1 MSHRLDAT
9 TRRALAGLRAPD
21 EAGAHER
28 AWATVRAAYVDR
40 PAPAPARRRRR
51 IAAVPLVAVLIGA
64 VAFSPAGATVKRI
77 INRAFSVPHV
87 ARMAGLS
94 LPGPGSVLVSDR
106 RGTWVVSNR
115 GSVRRLGG
123 WTQANWSPRGLYVAV
138 ASAGALAAID
148 PSGGVAWRLPERG
161 VSDPRWYPPSGYRV
175 AYRSGGD
182 LRVVAGDGSGDHPLA
197 RHVAPVAPAWRPGHP
212 FQLAYVARDGAIVV
226 QGGDSGVLVWR
237 SGPHQ
242 GRPLELSW
250 SPTGTRLVLVTS
262 AGVWLYLPG
271 QSPPLTLRLPVRG
284 PVVAAAA
291 SPDGRRLALVR
302 GGTVPQLQLAD
313 LTAPEHPARTVLGV
327 AVEQPT
333 WSPDSRW
340 LLVTESASG
349 PWLFVRAAGQ
359 PRIVAEARVANR
371 FGALRSGPIHVD
383 GWCCGA

>member
-1 MSHRLDAT
+1 MSRRLDAT

-138 ASAGALAAID
+138 ASAGALAA
-148 PSGGVAWRLPERG
+148 
-161 VSDPRWYPPSGYRV
+161 
-175 AYRSGGD
+175 
-182 LRVVAGDGSGDHPLA
+182 
-197 RHVAPVAPAWRPGHP
+197 
-212 FQLAYVARDGAIVV
+212 
-226 QGGDSGVLVWR
+226 
-237 SGPHQ
+237 
-242 GRPLELSW
+242 
-250 SPTGTRLVLVTS
+250 
-262 AGVWLYLPG
+262 
-271 QSPPLTLRLPVRG
+271 
-284 PVVAAAA
+284 
-291 SPDGRRLALVR
+291 
-302 GGTVPQLQLAD
+302 
-313 LTAPEHPARTVLGV
+313 
-327 AVEQPT
+327 
-333 WSPDSRW
+333 
-340 LLVTESASG
+340 
-349 PWLFVRAAGQ
+349 
-359 PRIVAEARVANR
+359 
-371 FGALRSGPIHVD
+371 
-383 GWCCGA
+383 